1 MPKFLTYVPDGELF
15 DAKYALLQ
23 FGTVVSDE
31 AYSVMIETEADF
43 EDVKAALAKSGKD
56 HLVLQLGE
64 ETRSAGAGNSDLMP
78 VVGWLNRS

>member
-1 MPKFLTYVPDGELF
+1 MCLTALL

-31 AYSVMIETEADF
+31 AYLVMVETEADF
-43 EDVKAALAKSGKD
+43 EDVKAALAKWKD
-56 HLVLQLGE
+56 HLVLPLGE

-78 VVGWLNRS
+78 VVGWLNRL